1 MGRTPKFSAS
11 GPMTRTSGARIPS
24 FIRARSFSA
33 CDVYLVNPICCAN
46 YTPASP
52 NRQEKTRRDPLLSV
66 ELRLCVPPK
75 RLQVVERQEQR
86 ILHHIEHPQHKGILS
101 HDVARDGSL
110 REVARR
116 EGLGDV
122 QRTVEDRRPRSVYRS
137 RSLCIKRS
145 RITRV
150 GIEVDVDRFAD
161 INGVTYGVKKFVDQ
175 VNRGGGRGG

>member
-1 MGRTPKFSAS
+1 MRSSPSSWDFASASRIGRMPKFSAL

-52 NRQEKTRRDPLLSV
+52 NRQEKTRRDPLFSV
-66 ELRLCVPPK
+66 ELRLYVPPK

-86 ILHHIEHPQHKGILS
+86 VLHRIEHPQDEGVLS

-110 REVARR
+110 REVVRR
-116 EGLGDV
+116 KGL
-122 QRTVEDRRPRSVYRS
+122 E
-137 RSLCIKRS
+137 I
-145 RITRV
+145 
-150 GIEVDVDRFAD
+150 
-161 INGVTYGVKKFVDQ
+161 
-175 VNRGGGRGG
+175 GRA